1 MEAGQKHQD
10 ELGLFGMRRTDK
22 EKQDE
27 LEEIKQTLASSP
39 MMNLPVRHKAVREL
53 LASNISLL
61 SVEPTEIEM
70 QRALSA
76 LKEVLKRYDIEDLL
90 EGKRPVKSVP
100 AGDLALSILEE
111 VASRPENL
119 ALLAVELQRAYERA
133 PLAFMMAIIVPL
145 LPRDTKTNVDNVF
158 EVIIKPLQE
167 KEEDDA

>member
-10 ELGLFGMRRTDK
+10 ELGLFGMKRTDK

-39 MMNLPVRHKAVREL
+39 MVNLPVRHKAVREL

>member
-1 MEAGQKHQD
+1 MK
-10 ELGLFGMRRTDK
+10 RTDK

>member
-10 ELGLFGMRRTDK
+10 ELGLFGMKRTDK